1 MKCGFALTFS
11 SVAGAFIKIGYP
23 SAENGFFV
31 DIIILRVLT
40 RHYMTRTFYTDAE
53 TETLG

>member
-1 MKCGFALTFS
+1 MPTHFLLCI
-11 SVAGAFIKIGYP
+11 AGAFFEIGYP

-40 RHYMTRTFYTDAE
+40 RHYMTRAFYTDAE

>member
-40 RHYMTRTFYTDAE
+40 THKALYDPYF
-53 TETLG
+53 LH